1 MARIN
6 LTRELLDSI
15 RKSGSD
21 GKHRELAD
29 IQKGFGARITPNGA
43 ISFYYRYTG
52 SNGRHRRQTIG
63 AYPAMTVSEARRRA
77 LELTQEVEH
86 SNDTAS
92 EIVRKRERAHRTE
105 HAAKVVPTIDGFIDG
120 HYGKRL
126 RATIKTAPRTITEL
140 RKLGKAFPGT
150 LNRISVQQVLEWAY
164 AELEK
169 EVGEDRIMC
178 PASVRRKLTS
188 LRGLFSHAI
197 RLDFITANPVAEVMD
212 DNKALFDEG
221 EGRDQWLRP
230 DMEIRLRAALDARE
244 ARLRKSHA
252 QIDSD
257 ARCDIVYGPDAA
269 YVDHVKPAV
278 LVALGTGL
286 RRGEQM
292 QLQWPDVDFD
302 NERIRVRKATS
313 KGDRTRYVPMCD
325 EVIQVLKAWKAQ
337 TCSGP
342 VQPILVFGNA
352 LGEVRREIGPYRH
365 VLAEAKI
372 DSFTWHDLR
381 HSFATRLAQHGVPIE
396 RIGKWLGHSSLQ
408 QTMRYAHH
416 CPEQQRHDIRAL
428 DRASAAAATAHAAQ
442 VAA

>member
-1 MARIN
+1 
-6 LTRELLDSI
+6 
-15 RKSGSD
+15 
-21 GKHRELAD
+21 
-29 IQKGFGARITPNGA
+29 
-43 ISFYYRYTG
+43 
-52 SNGRHRRQTIG
+52 
-63 AYPAMTVSEARRRA
+63 
-77 LELTQEVEH
+77 
-86 SNDTAS
+86 
-92 EIVRKRERAHRTE
+92 
-105 HAAKVVPTIDGFIDG
+105 
-120 HYGKRL
+120 
-126 RATIKTAPRTITEL
+126 
-140 RKLGKAFPGT
+140 
-150 LNRISVQQVLEWAY
+150 VQQVLEWAY

-197 RLDFITANPVAEVMD
+197 RLDFITANPVAQVMN

-244 ARLRKSHA
+244 ARLRTSHA

-257 ARCDIVYGPDAA
+257 ARCDVAYGPDAA

-302 NERIRVRKATS
+302 NERLRVRKATS

-342 VQPILVFGNA
+342 VQPILGGGA
-352 LGEVRREIGPYRH
+352 LALAGFLLRRYANPA
-365 VLAEAKI
+365 LCP
-372 DSFTWHDLR
+372 
-381 HSFATRLAQHGVPIE
+381 ATRLASEP
-396 RIGKWLGHSSLQ
+396 GHATRKRKPHHACNPRPFQADAIRLSRVHQ
-408 QTMRYAHH
+408 YA
-416 CPEQQRHDIRAL
+416 PRPSTRLNRAL
-428 DRASAAAATAHAAQ
+428 
-442 VAA
+442 